1 MSRTL
6 VQTLVQRRAEKRGPI
21 DEILANATKAERDL
35 TAEERTQFDAI
46 VAEIGE
52 IDARIAELSDLVER
66 DEAAAEVSRKY
77 VGGTQVTREPEVYQK
92 GPRGRSFVKDMWLAR
107 QKGDRDAHERLLRNN
122 KMRADALDR
131 LQTQDGQIGEQRAIS
146 TTGGAGGELVPPLWL
161 EQEFVKFV
169 RPGRITA
176 NLCHPSELPA
186 GTDQINIPKIL
197 TGTATAAQAAQ
208 NTGVQQ
214 TDLTTG
220 SVSSPVVTIAGGQT
234 IALQLIEQSPLNI
247 DEIVLEDLAADY
259 AKQINLQVL
268 SGSGTGGTMTGILTL
283 SGTQSVAW
291 TQATPA
297 LGGAGGLYSKLGNGV
312 QLVHTSRFLPPTAI
326 IMHPRRWA
334 WAETQSDSQGRP
346 LVVPIS
352 GGPMNVLGNLDEQA
366 SQGLVGSMLGLPVY
380 TDPLVPINLGA
391 GTNQD
396 ELILA
401 RMSDLWLWEGQV
413 RAEAF
418 QQTFAQNMSVF
429 VRLYNYASFQAGR
442 YPQSIC
448 GITGTGAVTPT
459 F

>member
-6 VQTLVQRRAEKRGPI
+6 VQTLVERRAEKRKTL
-21 DEILANATKAERDL
+21 DELLRTPVAEERDL
-35 TAEERTQFDAI
+35 TEQERATFDAI
-46 VAEIGE
+46 AAEIGE
-52 IDARIAELSDLVER
+52 IDTRVAELSDLVVR
-66 DEAAAEVSRKY
+66 DEQAAEVSRRV
-77 VGGTQVTREPEVYQK
+77 VGGTQVIREPEVYVK
-92 GPRGRSFVKDMWLAR
+92 GPRGRSFIKDMWLAR
-107 QKGDRDAHERLLRNN
+107 QKGDRDAHERLMRNN
-122 KMRADALDR
+122 RMRADALDR
-131 LQTQDGQIGEQRAIS
+131 LAAQDGQLPEQRAIS
-146 TTGGAGGELVPPLWL
+146 TTTGQGGELVPPLWL

-176 NLCHPSELPA
+176 NLCREAELPA

-197 TGTATAAQAAQ
+197 TGTATAPQASQ

-214 TDLTTG
+214 TDLTTS

-234 IALQLIEQSPLNI
+234 VALQLIEQSPLNI

-259 AKQINLQVL
+259 AKQLNTQVI
-268 SGSGTGGTMTGILTL
+268 SGSGTGGTLTGILTL

-326 IMHPRRWA
+326 LMHPRRWA
-334 WAETQSDSQGRP
+334 WAETQSDAQGRP
-346 LVVPIS
+346 LVVPLA
-352 GGPMNVLGNLDEQA
+352 GGPMNVMGNLDQQA

-380 TDPLVPINLGA
+380 VDALIPINLGA

-396 ELILA
+396 EIIVA
-401 RMSDLWLWEGQV
+401 KMDDLWLWEGQI

-418 QQTFAQNMSVF
+418 QQTYAQNMSVF
-429 VRLYNYASFQAGR
+429 VRLYNYASFQPGR